1 MILIISLGVTITI
14 VILAISVIIHITITV
29 VRLRAKKRCVEKL
42 DCTSMNPVATEPVP
56 PVIYEDLDQVNK
68 DIDLENNLAYSTAH
82 AQQND

>member
-1 MILIISLGVTITI
+1 M
-14 VILAISVIIHITITV
+14 ILAISVIIHITITV

-42 DCTSMNPVATEPVP
+42 DCTSMNPRPVATEPVP

-82 AQQND
+82 AQPK